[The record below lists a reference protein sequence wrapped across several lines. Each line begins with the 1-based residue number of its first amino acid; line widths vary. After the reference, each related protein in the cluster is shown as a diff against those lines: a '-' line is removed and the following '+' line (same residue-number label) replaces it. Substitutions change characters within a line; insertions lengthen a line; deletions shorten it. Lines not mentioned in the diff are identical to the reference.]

1 MSSMKSFSSVLQNSL
16 RSTAASS
23 ELAAKAARANKV
35 KQMWR
40 EVVDPV
46 FLDHTN
52 AVYIVREGDEKTLI
66 VYVDDSMFAA
76 ELNARRDLIKLKFL
90 QKFNEEIEEFKI
102 LISRGR
108 YKQNYPFRD
117 QGGDPFY
124 VEPAVRVPLP
134 EERRAELEEQC
145 SLISDERLRKSLL
158 KAMISDL
165 EWKSGIEKRKSNNRA
180 L

>member
-1 MSSMKSFSSVLQNSL
+1 
-16 RSTAASS
+16 
-23 ELAAKAARANKV
+23 
-35 KQMWR
+35 
-40 EVVDPV
+40 
-46 FLDHTN
+46 
-52 AVYIVREGDEKTLI
+52 
-66 VYVDDSMFAA
+66 MFAA
-76 ELNARRDLIKLKFL
+76 ELNARRELIKLKFL

-124 VEPAVRVPLP
+124 VGPAVRVPLP

-180 L
+180 CRG